1 MRIRNKELSSETEK
15 FSLRLKEFQEKDKR
29 FQELFKVIQE
39 RTRIGTEDVIL
50 HKLNQF
56 YNGIYDK

>member
-1 MRIRNKELSSETEK
+1 
-15 FSLRLKEFQEKDKR
+15 
-29 FQELFKVIQE
+29 VIQE